1 MPNWCMN
8 QLEVSHPDITKMQ
21 NLIEGFKKGQF
32 FNSIRP
38 MPEELR
44 GTISPVPDDV
54 DVTGLAEKYGATNW
68 YDWSV
73 NNWGTKWDVGDDDD
87 NDLEIEPYGDTLS
100 VRFSFE
106 SAWSPPDAIYE
117 YMVEQGYTIEAYYY
131 EPGVGFCG
139 SVKDGETDHY
149 DITNLT
155 SEEVEDQIPYEID
168 IRFGISDWLAECE
181 REAEEEENE

>member
-8 QLEVSHPDITKMQ
+8 RLEVSHPDITKMQ
-21 NLIEGFKKGQF
+21 NLIEGFKKGEF
-32 FNSIRP
+32 FHSIRP
-38 MPEELR
+38 MPEEIRNTESPPREENEELR
-44 GTISPVPDDV
+44 K
-54 DVTGLAEKYGATNW
+54 KYGVTNW
-68 YDWSV
+68 FDWSLQ
-73 NNWGTKWDVGDDDD
+73 NWGTKWDTGEED
-87 NDLEIEPYGDTLS
+87 DLEIEPYGDTLS
-100 VRFSFE
+100 VQCSFE
-106 SAWSPPDAIYE
+106 TAWSPPDAIYE

-155 SEEVEDQIPYEID
+155 SEEVEDQIPYDID